1 MMKIADLTEEELQN
15 LDFSSYTLMVVDD
28 DEAFRRF
35 IEKIVD
41 KFLKA
46 KVIQASNPKDAFE
59 IMERKLPDLMI
70 LDLQMPVMDGMT
82 ALHYIRTND
91 STSTIPVIVCTALGY
106 ESLIVRLAR
115 QNISG
120 FIVKP
125 APYETI
131 IEKIYS
137 VLIKLKEKKDNAKY
151 N

>member
-1 MMKIADLTEEELQN
+1 MKIANLSDEELKN
-15 LDFSSYTLMVVDD
+15 LDFSDYTLLVVDD
-28 DEAFRRF
+28 DEPFRRF
-35 IEKIVD
+35 IEKVVD

-46 KVIQASNPKDAFE
+46 KVVQASNPKDAFE

-91 STSTIPVIVCTALGY
+91 STSSIPVIVCTALGY

-137 VLIKLKEKKDNAKY
+137 VLVKLKEKKENAKY

>member
-1 MMKIADLTEEELQN
+1 MKIAALSEDELQN
-15 LDFSSYTLMVVDD
+15 LDFSDYSVLVVDD

-35 IEKIVD
+35 IEKIVQ

-46 KVIQASNPKDAFE
+46 QVVQASNPKDAFE
-59 IMERKLPDLMI
+59 IMEKKLPDVMI

-91 STSTIPVIVCTALGY
+91 STSSIPVIVCTALGF

-125 APYETI
+125 APYEVI

-137 VLIKLKEKKDNAKY
+137 VLVNLREKKDNVKY

>member
-1 MMKIADLTEEELQN
+1 MKIADLTEEELQN